1 MDLRLRT
8 REEQG
13 KVVLVLPVF
22 FTILHCFQLA
32 VTSFN
37 LPQDDCVLP
46 MRLIDPC
53 LYFDPGAFPPHFLL
67 FC

>member
-22 FTILHCFQLA
+22 FYHPA
-32 VTSFN
+32 
-37 LPQDDCVLP
+37 
-46 MRLIDPC
+46 
-53 LYFDPGAFPPHFLL
+53 L
-67 FC
+67 FSVGNNFI